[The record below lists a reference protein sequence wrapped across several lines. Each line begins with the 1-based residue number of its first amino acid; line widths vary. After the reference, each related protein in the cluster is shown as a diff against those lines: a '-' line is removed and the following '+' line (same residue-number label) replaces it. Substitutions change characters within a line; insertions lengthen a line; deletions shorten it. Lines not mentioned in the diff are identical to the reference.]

1 MRKRGFRMDVIAAIN
16 KAIFNYLRVD
26 KTLPGNLAGIM
37 GNKNIRVGRALRSDV
52 FPYITFG
59 IRPFVDP
66 LMPLLGTGTLE
77 IHLWDKSS
85 LTTRVNSMRDRLIWL
100 MDLHEF
106 TLSGEEAKGVRIF
119 FDSSDMI
126 DEEEEFIRHLVI
138 LCTVKY
144 IRKSNI
150 DLPV

>member
-1 MRKRGFRMDVIAAIN
+1 MDVIAAIN
-16 KAIFNYLRVD
+16 KEIFNHLR
-26 KTLPGNLAGIM
+26 GNTEGSILTVVM
-37 GNKNIRVGRALRSDV
+37 GNKNIRVGRALRSDI
-52 FPYITFG
+52 FPYVTFG

-77 IHLWDKSS
+77 FHLWDKNS
-85 LTTRVNSMRDRLIWL
+85 LMTRINNMRDRLIWL

-106 TLSGEEAKGVRIF
+106 TLSGEVKEAEGVRTF

-126 DEEEEFIRHLVI
+126 EEEEEFIQHLVI

-144 IRKSNI
+144 IRRTNI
-150 DLPV
+150 ILPV

>member
-1 MRKRGFRMDVIAAIN
+1 MDVIAAIN
-16 KAIFNYLRVD
+16 KEIFDYLRAD
-26 KTLPGNLAGIM
+26 NTAEGNLVEIM
-37 GNKNIRVGRALRSDV
+37 GNNNIRVGRALRSDV

-77 IHLWDKSS
+77 THLWDKSS
-85 LTTRVNSMRDRLIWL
+85 LMTRINNMRDRLIKL

-106 TLSGEEAKGVRIF
+106 SLSGEEAKGVRIF

-126 DEEEEFIRHLVI
+126 EEEEEFIRHLVI
-138 LCTVKY
+138 LYSVKY
-144 IRKSNI
+144 VRKSNI
-150 DLPV
+150 NV

>member
-1 MRKRGFRMDVIAAIN
+1 MDVIAAIN
-16 KAIFNYLRVD
+16 AEIFSYLRAD
-26 KTLPGNLAGIM
+26 DSAGNLVGIM
-37 GNKNIRVGRALRSDV
+37 GNSNIHVGRALRSDV
-52 FPYITFG
+52 FPYVTFG

-77 IHLWDKSS
+77 IHLWDKHS
-85 LTTRVNSMRDRLIWL
+85 LTTRINNMRDRLIWL

-106 TLSGEEAKGVRIF
+106 TLSGKEAKGVRIF

-126 DEEEEFIRHLVI
+126 EEEEEFIRHLVI

-144 IRKSNI
+144 VRKSNI
-150 DLPV
+150 NV

>member
-1 MRKRGFRMDVIAAIN
+1 MDVIAAIN
-16 KAIFNYLRVD
+16 AKIFDYLRD
-26 KTLPGNLAGIM
+26 DDALEGNLAGIM
-37 GNKNIRVGRALRSDV
+37 ENSNIRVGRALRSDV

-77 IHLWDKSS
+77 FHLWDKNS
-85 LTTRVNSMRDRLIWL
+85 LMTRINNMRDRLIWL

-106 TLSGEEAKGVRIF
+106 PISGEEAKGVRIF

-126 DEEEEFIRHLVI
+126 EEEEEFIRHLVV

-144 IRKSNI
+144 IRRTNI
-150 DLPV
+150 ILPV

>member
-1 MRKRGFRMDVIAAIN
+1 MDVIAAIN
-16 KAIFNYLRVD
+16 KEIFDYLRAD
-26 KTLPGNLAGIM
+26 DTLEGNLVGIM

-77 IHLWDKSS
+77 THLWDKHN
-85 LTTRVNSMRDRLIWL
+85 LTTRVNNMRNRLIWL

-106 TLSGEEAKGVRIF
+106 PISGEEAKRVRIF

-126 DEEEEFIRHLVI
+126 EEEEEFIQHLVI
-138 LCTVKY
+138 LYTVKY

-150 DLPV
+150 NV

>member
-1 MRKRGFRMDVIAAIN
+1 MDVIAAIN
-16 KAIFNYLRVD
+16 KEIFDYLRAD
-26 KTLPGNLAGIM
+26 NSLPDNLVGIM
-37 GNKNIRVGRALRSDV
+37 GNNNIRVGRALRSDV

-77 IHLWDKSS
+77 IHLWDKSN
-85 LTTRVNSMRDRLIWL
+85 LMTRVNKMRDRLIWL

-106 TLSGEEAKGVRIF
+106 TLSGEEAKGVRMF

-126 DEEEEFIRHLVI
+126 DEEEEFIQHLVI

-150 DLPV
+150 NV

>member
-1 MRKRGFRMDVIAAIN
+1 MDVIAAIN
-16 KAIFNYLRVD
+16 EGIFDYLRAD
-26 KTLPGNLAGIM
+26 DTAEGNLVGIM

-77 IHLWDKSS
+77 THLWDKHS
-85 LTTRVNSMRDRLIWL
+85 LMTRVNNMRDRLIWL

-106 TLSGEEAKGVRIF
+106 SLSKEEAKGVRIF

-126 DEEEEFIRHLVI
+126 EEEEEFIRHLVI

-150 DLPV
+150 DLPVIDLPV

>member
-1 MRKRGFRMDVIAAIN
+1 
-16 KAIFNYLRVD
+16 
-26 KTLPGNLAGIM
+26 M

-77 IHLWDKSS
+77 IHLWDKHS
-85 LTTRVNSMRDRLIWL
+85 LMTRVNNMRDRLIWL
-100 MDLHEF
+100 IDLHEF
-106 TLSGEEAKGVRIF
+106 TLLGAEAKGVRIF

-126 DEEEEFIRHLVI
+126 EEEEEFIQHLVI

-144 IRKSNI
+144 IRKTNI
-150 DLPV
+150 NVPV

>member
-1 MRKRGFRMDVIAAIN
+1 MRKSGSRMDIIAAIN
-16 KAIFNYLRVD
+16 KEIFDYLRADDTVE
-26 KTLPGNLAGIM
+26 GNLAGIM

-77 IHLWDKSS
+77 THLWDKSS
-85 LTTRVNSMRDRLIWL
+85 LTTRVNNMRDRLIKL

-106 TLSGEEAKGVRIF
+106 TLSEEEAKGVRIF

-126 DEEEEFIRHLVI
+126 EEEEEFIRHLVI
-138 LCTVKY
+138 LWTVKY

-150 DLPV
+150 NV

>member
-1 MRKRGFRMDVIAAIN
+1 MDVIAAIN
-16 KAIFNYLRVD
+16 AEIFSYLRAD
-26 KTLPGNLAGIM
+26 DNAEGNLVRIM
-37 GNKNIRVGRALRSDV
+37 GNSNIHVGRALRSDV
-52 FPYITFG
+52 FPYVTFG

-77 IHLWDKSS
+77 THLWDKHN
-85 LTTRVNSMRDRLIWL
+85 LMTRINNMRDRLIWL

-106 TLSGEEAKGVRIF
+106 SLSGEEAKGVRIF

-126 DEEEEFIRHLVI
+126 EEEEEFIQHLVI
-138 LCTVKY
+138 LYTVKY

-150 DLPV
+150 NINV

>member
-1 MRKRGFRMDVIAAIN
+1 MDVIAAIN
-16 KAIFNYLRVD
+16 SKIFTYLRAD
-26 KTLPGNLAGIM
+26 DTLTDDPVTGIM

-52 FPYITFG
+52 FPYVTFG

-85 LTTRVNSMRDRLIWL
+85 LTTRINNIRDRIIWL

-106 TLSGEEAKGVRIF
+106 SLLNEEAKGVRIF
-119 FDSSDMI
+119 FDSSDEI
-126 DEEEEFIRHLVI
+126 EEEEEFIRHMVI

-144 IRKSNI
+144 VRKSNI
-150 DLPV
+150 NV

>member
-1 MRKRGFRMDVIAAIN
+1 MDVIAAIN
-16 KAIFNYLRVD
+16 KEIFNHLR
-26 KTLPGNLAGIM
+26 GNTEGSILTVFM

-77 IHLWDKSS
+77 FHLWDKNS
-85 LTTRVNSMRDRLIWL
+85 LMTRINNMRDKLIWL

-106 TLSGEEAKGVRIF
+106 PLLREEGEVKEAEGVRTF

-126 DEEEEFIRHLVI
+126 EEEEEFIQHMVL
-138 LCTVKY
+138 LFTCKY

-150 DLPV
+150 DVPD

>member
-1 MRKRGFRMDVIAAIN
+1 MDVIAAIN
-16 KAIFNYLRVD
+16 EGIFNYLRDD

-37 GNKNIRVGRALRSDV
+37 GNNNIHVGRALRSDK
-52 FPYITFG
+52 FPYVTFG

-77 IHLWDKSS
+77 THLWDKSN
-85 LTTRVNSMRDRLIWL
+85 LMTRINKMRNRLIWL
-100 MDLHEF
+100 LDLHEF

-126 DEEEEFIRHLVI
+126 EEEEEFIQHLVI
-138 LCTVKY
+138 LYTVKY

-150 DLPV
+150 NINV

>member
-1 MRKRGFRMDVIAAIN
+1 MDIIAAIN
-16 KAIFNYLRVD
+16 KAIFDYLRD
-26 KTLPGNLAGIM
+26 DETEDNNLVGIM
-37 GNKNIRVGRALRSDV
+37 ENKNIRVGRALRSDV

-77 IHLWDKSS
+77 IHLWDKHS
-85 LTTRVNSMRDRLIWL
+85 LTTRINKMRDRLIWL

-106 TLSGEEAKGVRIF
+106 PISAEEGEKKAAEGVRVF

-126 DEEEEFIRHLVI
+126 EEEEEEEFIQHLVI
-138 LCTVKY
+138 LYTVKY

-150 DLPV
+150 NVPD

>member
-1 MRKRGFRMDVIAAIN
+1 MDVIAAIN
-16 KAIFNYLRVD
+16 KAIFDYLRAD
-26 KTLPGNLAGIM
+26 DTLEGNLAGIM

-59 IRPFVDP
+59 IRPFVDS

-77 IHLWDKSS
+77 THLWDKHN
-85 LTTRVNSMRDRLIWL
+85 LMTRVNNMRNRLIWL

-106 TLSGEEAKGVRIF
+106 TISGNEAKGVRVF

-126 DEEEEFIRHLVI
+126 EEEEEFIQHLVI

>member
-1 MRKRGFRMDVIAAIN
+1 MDVIAAIN
-16 KAIFNYLRVD
+16 KEIFDYLRSD
-26 KTLPGNLAGIM
+26 ETLEGNLVGIM

-59 IRPFVDP
+59 IRPFMDP

-77 IHLWDKSS
+77 THLWDKHN
-85 LTTRVNSMRDRLIWL
+85 LMTRVNNMRNRLIWL

-106 TLSGEEAKGVRIF
+106 LISGEEAKGVRIF

-126 DEEEEFIRHLVI
+126 EEEEEFIQHLVI
-138 LCTVKY
+138 LYTVKY

-150 DLPV
+150 NV

>member
-1 MRKRGFRMDVIAAIN
+1 MDVIAAIN
-16 KAIFNYLRVD
+16 AEIFTYLRADEALV
-26 KTLPGNLAGIM
+26 GIM
-37 GNKNIRVGRALRSDV
+37 GNNNIQVGRALRSDV

-77 IHLWDKSS
+77 IHLWDKHS
-85 LTTRVNSMRDRLIWL
+85 LTTRINNMRDRLIKL

-106 TLSGEEAKGVRIF
+106 TLSGEEAKGVRVF

-126 DEEEEFIRHLVI
+126 EEEEEFIQHLVI
-138 LCTVKY
+138 LCSVKY
-144 IRKSNI
+144 IRRTNI
-150 DLPV
+150 ILPV

>member
-1 MRKRGFRMDVIAAIN
+1 MDVIAAIN
-16 KAIFNYLRVD
+16 KEIFDYLRADDTVE
-26 KTLPGNLAGIM
+26 GNLAGIM
-37 GNKNIRVGRALRSDV
+37 GNSNIRVGRALRSDI
-52 FPYITFG
+52 FPYVTFE

-77 IHLWDKSS
+77 IHLWDKHS
-85 LTTRVNSMRDRLIWL
+85 LTTRINNMRDRLIWL

-106 TLSGEEAKGVRIF
+106 ALLGEEAKGVRIF

-126 DEEEEFIRHLVI
+126 EEEEEFIRHLVI

-144 IRKSNI
+144 IRKTNI
-150 DLPV
+150 NVPV

>member
-1 MRKRGFRMDVIAAIN
+1 MDVIAAIN
-16 KAIFNYLRVD
+16 KEIFDYLRAD
-26 KTLPGNLAGIM
+26 ETLVGIM
-37 GNKNIRVGRALRSDV
+37 GNNNIRVGRALRSDV

-77 IHLWDKSS
+77 THLWDKGG
-85 LTTRVNSMRDRLIWL
+85 LMTRVNNMRDRLIKL

-106 TLSGEEAKGVRIF
+106 PISGEEAKGVRIF

-126 DEEEEFIRHLVI
+126 EEEEEFIQHLVI
-138 LCTVKY
+138 LWTVKY

-150 DLPV
+150 TV

>member
-1 MRKRGFRMDVIAAIN
+1 MDVIAAIN
-16 KAIFNYLRVD
+16 AEIFRYLRDD

-77 IHLWDKSS
+77 IHLWDKHS
-85 LTTRVNSMRDRLIWL
+85 LTTRVNNMRDRLIWL

-106 TLSGEEAKGVRIF
+106 PLLGEEAKGVRIF

-126 DEEEEFIRHLVI
+126 EEEEEFIRHLVI

-150 DLPV
+150 NVN

>member
-1 MRKRGFRMDVIAAIN
+1 MDIIAAIN
-16 KAIFNYLRVD
+16 AEIFDYLRAD
-26 KTLPGNLAGIM
+26 ETLVGIM
-37 GNKNIRVGRALRSDV
+37 GNNNIRVGRAQRSDV

-66 LMPLLGTGTLE
+66 LMPLLETGTLE
-77 IHLWDKSS
+77 THLFDKSS
-85 LTTRVNSMRDRLIWL
+85 LTTRINNMRDRLIKL

-106 TLSGEEAKGVRIF
+106 SLSGEEAKGVRVF

-126 DEEEEFIRHLVI
+126 EEEEEFIRHLVI
-138 LCTVKY
+138 LFTCKY

-150 DLPV
+150 TI

>member
-1 MRKRGFRMDVIAAIN
+1 MDVIAAIN
-16 KAIFNYLRVD
+16 KAIFDHLRDD
-26 KTLPGNLAGIM
+26 KILPGNLAGIM
-37 GNKNIRVGRALRSDV
+37 KNSNIRVGRALRSDV

-77 IHLWDKSS
+77 FHLWDKSS
-85 LTTRVNSMRDRLIWL
+85 LMTRINNMRDRLIWL

-106 TLSGEEAKGVRIF
+106 TLLGTVKEAEGVRTF

-126 DEEEEFIRHLVI
+126 EEEEEFIRHLVI

-144 IRKSNI
+144 IRRTNI
-150 DLPV
+150 DLPEEN

>member
-1 MRKRGFRMDVIAAIN
+1 MDVIAAIN
-16 KAIFNYLRVD
+16 KEIFDYLRAD
-26 KTLPGNLAGIM
+26 DTLEGNLAGIM
-37 GNKNIRVGRALRSDV
+37 GNNNIQVGRALRSDT

-77 IHLWDKSS
+77 THLWDKGG
-85 LTTRVNSMRDRLIWL
+85 LRTRINGMRNRLIWL
-100 MDLHEF
+100 MDLHGF
-106 TLSGEEAKGVRIF
+106 TLSGDEAKGVRIF

-126 DEEEEFIRHLVI
+126 EEEEEFIQHFVI
-138 LCTVKY
+138 LWTVKY

-150 DLPV
+150 NV

>member
-1 MRKRGFRMDVIAAIN
+1 MDVIAAIN
-16 KAIFNYLRVD
+16 AEIFTYLRADDTVE
-26 KTLPGNLAGIM
+26 GNLVGIM
-37 GNKNIRVGRALRSDV
+37 GNNNIHVGRALRSDV

-77 IHLWDKSS
+77 THLWDKSS
-85 LTTRVNSMRDRLIWL
+85 LTTRINNMRNRLIWL

-126 DEEEEFIRHLVI
+126 EEEEEFIQHLVI
-138 LCTVKY
+138 LYTVKY

-150 DLPV
+150 NINV

>member
-1 MRKRGFRMDVIAAIN
+1 MDVIAAIN
-16 KAIFNYLRVD
+16 KEIFDYLRD
-26 KTLPGNLAGIM
+26 DEALLEIM
-37 GNKNIRVGRALRSDV
+37 GNNNIHVGRALRSDV

-77 IHLWDKSS
+77 THLWDKHN
-85 LTTRVNSMRDRLIWL
+85 LTTRVNNMRNRIIWL

-106 TLSGEEAKGVRIF
+106 PILGEEAKGVRTF

-126 DEEEEFIRHLVI
+126 EEEEEFIQHLVI
-138 LCTVKY
+138 LYTVKY

-150 DLPV
+150 NV

>member
-1 MRKRGFRMDVIAAIN
+1 MDVIAAIN
-16 KAIFNYLRVD
+16 KEIFDYLRAD
-26 KTLPGNLAGIM
+26 DTLIGIM
-37 GNKNIRVGRALRSDV
+37 GNNNIHVGRALRSNV

-77 IHLWDKSS
+77 THLWDKSS
-85 LTTRVNSMRDRLIWL
+85 LMTRVNKMRNRLIWL

-106 TLSGEEAKGVRIF
+106 NLSGEEAKGVRIF

-126 DEEEEFIRHLVI
+126 EEEEEFVRHLVI
-138 LCTVKY
+138 LWTVKY

-150 DLPV
+150 NI

>member
-1 MRKRGFRMDVIAAIN
+1 MDVIAAIN
-16 KAIFNYLRVD
+16 KGIFDYLRAD
-26 KTLPGNLAGIM
+26 ETLPGNLVGIM
-37 GNKNIRVGRALRSDV
+37 GNKNIRVGRALRSDI

-77 IHLWDKSS
+77 THLWDKSN
-85 LTTRVNSMRDRLIWL
+85 LMTRINKMRNRLIWL

-126 DEEEEFIRHLVI
+126 EEEEEFIQHLVI
-138 LCTVKY
+138 LYTVKY

-150 DLPV
+150 NINV

>member
-1 MRKRGFRMDVIAAIN
+1 MDVIAAIN
-16 KAIFNYLRVD
+16 KEIFDYLRAD
-26 KTLPGNLAGIM
+26 ETLPGNLVGIM
-37 GNKNIRVGRALRSDV
+37 GNKNIRIERALRSDV

-85 LTTRVNSMRDRLIWL
+85 LMTRVNNMRDRLIWL

-106 TLSGEEAKGVRIF
+106 TLSGEEKEAEGVRTF

-126 DEEEEFIRHLVI
+126 EEEEEFIQHLVI

-150 DLPV
+150 DLPI

>member
-1 MRKRGFRMDVIAAIN
+1 MDVIAAIN
-16 KAIFNYLRVD
+16 KEIYIYLRAD
-26 KTLPGNLAGIM
+26 DTLEGNLAGIM
-37 GNKNIRVGRALRSDV
+37 GNNNINVGRALRSDT
-52 FPYITFG
+52 FPYVTFG

-77 IHLWDKSS
+77 THLWYKGG
-85 LTTRVNSMRDRLIWL
+85 LRTRINGMRNRLIWL
-100 MDLHEF
+100 MDLHAF

-126 DEEEEFIRHLVI
+126 EEEEEFMQHLVI
-138 LCTVKY
+138 LYTVKY

-150 DLPV
+150 NV

>member
-1 MRKRGFRMDVIAAIN
+1 MDVIAAIN
-16 KAIFNYLRVD
+16 KEIFNRLR
-26 KTLPGNLAGIM
+26 GNTEGSILTVVM
-37 GNKNIRVGRALRSDV
+37 GNNNIRVGRALRSDT
-52 FPYITFG
+52 FPYVTFG
-59 IRPFVDP
+59 IRSFVDP

-77 IHLWDKSS
+77 IHLWDKHS
-85 LTTRVNSMRDRLIWL
+85 LTTRINNMRDKLIWL

-126 DEEEEFIRHLVI
+126 EEEEEFIRHLVI

-150 DLPV
+150 DLPEEN

>member
-1 MRKRGFRMDVIAAIN
+1 MDIIAAIN
-16 KAIFNYLRVD
+16 KEIFDYLRADDTVE
-26 KTLPGNLAGIM
+26 GNLVGIM

-85 LTTRVNSMRDRLIWL
+85 LMTRVNNMRDRLIKL

-106 TLSGEEAKGVRIF
+106 PLSREEGEVKEAEGVRTF

-126 DEEEEFIRHLVI
+126 EEEEEFIQHLVI

-144 IRKSNI
+144 IRRTNI
-150 DLPV
+150 NLPV

>member
-1 MRKRGFRMDVIAAIN
+1 MDVIAAIN
-16 KAIFNYLRVD
+16 TEIFDYLRAD
-26 KTLPGNLAGIM
+26 DTLEGNLAGIM

-77 IHLWDKSS
+77 IHLWDKHS
-85 LTTRVNSMRDRLIWL
+85 LTTRVNNMRDRLIKL

-106 TLSGEEAKGVRIF
+106 PISGEEAKGVRIF

-126 DEEEEFIRHLVI
+126 EEEEEFIRHLVV

>member
-1 MRKRGFRMDVIAAIN
+1 MDVIAAIN
-16 KAIFNYLRVD
+16 EGIFNYLRAD
-26 KTLPGNLAGIM
+26 KTLPDNLAGIM
-37 GNKNIRVGRALRSDV
+37 GNNNIRVGRALRSDV

-77 IHLWDKSS
+77 THLWDKSS
-85 LTTRVNSMRDRLIWL
+85 LMTRVNNMRNRLIWL

-106 TLSGEEAKGVRIF
+106 TLSGDEAKGVRIF

-126 DEEEEFIRHLVI
+126 EEEEEFIQHLVI
-138 LCTVKY
+138 LYTVKY
-144 IRKSNI
+144 IRRSNI
-150 DLPV
+150 NINV